1 MKQTILGMIEAGEPL
16 LQQAIEAI
24 HHYREAEAAGKSPAE
39 IERLRL
45 LADSLYQAVTEYHP
59 RAIADGSQALH

>member
-16 LQQAIEAI
+16 LLQAIEAMRQ
-24 HHYREAEAAGKSPAE
+24 HREAEAAAE

-45 LADSLYQAVTEYHP
+45 LADSLYQAVTDYHP
-59 RAIADGSQALH
+59 RAIADGSQTLH

>member
-16 LQQAIEAI
+16 LQQAIEAMR
-24 HHYREAEAAGKSPAE
+24 HHREAEAAGKPPAE

-45 LADSLYQAVTEYHP
+45 LADSLYQAVTDYHP

>member
-16 LQQAIEAI
+16 LLQAIEAMRQ
-24 HHYREAEAAGKSPAE
+24 HREAEAAGKPLAE

-45 LADSLYQAVTEYHP
+45 LADSLYQAVTDYHP
-59 RAIADGSQALH
+59 RAIADGSQTLH